1 MAAKSRTLR
10 TLIAAIL
17 IWALLSAWRS
27 HESRRSEA
35 LETLRHIQG
44 SLANAGAESLLEYII
59 LPAAVQGRSAPEQVR
74 FLRKALYDEI
84 SPDGIAALEKHG
96 RFGPLLKLFPDEAE
110 AWASQAARTPGGVYE
125 SISPSIV
132 ISGHGDAVT
141 NWTES
146 GGTTNGTARFYR
158 IWLEP

>member
-27 HESRRSEA
+27 HENRRSEA

-110 AWASQAARTPGGVYE
+110 AWASQAGTETGDCAAFRME
-125 SISPSIV
+125 RN
-132 ISGHGDAVT
+132 GHRAEVVLVK
-141 NWTES
+141 S